1 MRLDKLLADFGIT
14 ETDGG
19 PEIIGITDDSRKVK
33 PGYLFVAVKGLEHD
47 GHKYIEQAIMAG
59 ACAVVFDVKSK
70 VSAQGGSAEGGK
82 SQKSKFSGTIF
93 VGVRGSRKAL
103 GLLWAAWY
111 GYPAK
116 SLRVI
121 GVTGTDGKT
130 TTANLIYH
138 LLKSAGKKVGLIS
151 TINAQIGNDS
161 FETGFHVTNPE
172 PELLQKFLRLMVDR
186 GTEFAVLEVTS
197 HGIDQ
202 ERIAGIG
209 FEIAVVTNVARE
221 HLDYHKTYEN
231 YLNTKGRLLASDK
244 VSILNRDDSSF
255 SYLKSVSGG
264 EVLSYGIHQKAD
276 FQATKVTLLGESAVF
291 TLEPGSVEV
300 KINLPGEYNIAN
312 ALAAAAAAF
321 TVGLSGKQVAAGLQ
335 SFQTL
340 PGRFE
345 EIKTGRDF
353 RVVVDFAHTPN
364 ALESVL
370 SISRKILIIPTP
382 LGSRLPD
389 PKDEKPQ
396 EPKLIVV
403 FGCAGE
409 RDSGKRPL
417 MGEIAGRLADISI
430 LTAEDPRREDVNGII
445 EQIAAG
451 CQKSGEH
458 IFIKEPDRRKAIELA
473 INMAKAGDLIII
485 TGKGHEKSM
494 CFGTTEYPWSDQEVA
509 KGILERNNK

>member
-1 MRLDKLLADFGIT
+1 MRLDKLLIDSGIT
-14 ETDGG
+14 EAGSATMIRIIEENGG

-33 PGYLFVAVKGLEHD
+33 PGFLFVAVKGLEHD
-47 GHKYIEQAIMAG
+47 GHKYIEQAIKAG
-59 ACAVVFDVKSK
+59 ASAIVFDVNSK
-70 VSAQGGSAEGGK
+70 VK
-82 SQKSKFSGTIF
+82 SQKSKFSATPL
-93 VGVRGSRKAL
+93 VGVKDSRKAL

-111 GYPAK
+111 AHPAK
-116 SLRVI
+116 SLRVL

-161 FETGFHVTNPE
+161 FETGFHVTNPA

-202 ERIAGIG
+202 QRIAGID
-209 FEIAVVTNVARE
+209 FEMVVVTNVTHE

-231 YLNTKGRLLASDK
+231 YLKTKGRLLASNRI
-244 VSILNRDDSSF
+244 SILNRDDRSF
-255 SYLKSVSGG
+255 DYLKSVSRGK
-264 EVLSYGIHQKAD
+264 VLSYGILQKAD
-276 FQATKVTLLGESAVF
+276 FQATNVSLLGESAKF
-291 TLEPGSVEV
+291 ILAPGSVEV
-300 KINLPGEYNIAN
+300 KTNLLGEYNVAN
-312 ALAAAAAAF
+312 ALAAVAAVSSF
-321 TVGLSGKQVAAGLQ
+321 GLSPAQITAGLR
-335 SFQTL
+335 SFQPL

-345 EIKTGRDF
+345 EIKTRRDF

-364 ALESVL
+364 ALEQVL
-370 SISRKILIIPTP
+370 KVGLKVSAQG
-382 LGSRLPD
+382 GSASSG
-389 PKDEKPQ
+389 KNQ
-396 EPKLIVV
+396 KLIVV

-409 RDSGKRPL
+409 RDSGKRSL
-417 MGEIAGRLADISI
+417 MGEIADRLADISI

-451 CQKSGEH
+451 CRKSGKH
-458 IFIKEPDRRKAIELA
+458 VFIKEPDRRKAIERA
-473 INMAKAGDLIII
+473 INMARAGDLIII

-494 CFGTTEYPWSDQEVA
+494 CFGTTEYPWSDQEVVRE
-509 KGILERNNK
+509 LLDRNKK